1 MEPTELRTQDE
12 AAPGDGLYVYGIG
25 RADASLPEGL
35 VGVLA
40 GRPRLQRRGDLAA
53 VVSELPED
61 ADFGTPQ
68 DLVAHSAVLD
78 AIAESVAVLPMRFG
92 TVVPSA
98 DDLDRELLAEPDDL
112 VAALDGV
119 DGAVQYT
126 VRVRYDQ
133 DVVLP
138 EIIRSDPR
146 LAGLQEAIAGTTE
159 DETRTQRIEL
169 GEGIVS
175 HFDALRGPDAEALL
189 EMLDPLVRDR
199 SVHETSQAGDV
210 VDVALLV
217 ARADQEDVEAAIEDA
232 AERDHPR
239 LRYRLLGP
247 QAPYDFVGGGR

>member
-12 AAPGDGLYVYGIG
+12 AAPGDGLYVYGIA
-25 RADASLPEGL
+25 RADAALPEGL

-40 GRPRLQRRGDLAA
+40 VQPHLQPHGELAA

-78 AIAESVAVLPMRFG
+78 AIVASAAVLPMRFG
-92 TVVPSA
+92 TVIPSV
-98 DDLDRELLAEPDDL
+98 DDLERELLSEPADL
-112 VAALDGV
+112 VAALDGL

-126 VRVRYDQ
+126 LRVRYDQ

-138 EIIRSDPR
+138 EIIRADPR
-146 LAGLQEAIAGTTE
+146 LASLQEAIAGTTE
-159 DETRTQRIEL
+159 DETRNQRIEL

-175 HFDALRGPDAEALL
+175 HFDALRGPDEEALL

-199 SVHETSQAGDV
+199 AVHEAGQAGDV

-217 ARADQEDVEAAIEDA
+217 ARTDQEDVEAAIERA

-247 QAPYDFVGGGR
+247 QAPYDFVEGGR